1 MIYDLWKDK
10 MNASPQNL
18 QIGLNHQ
25 ILYKY
30 DQSPK
35 WNLTKI
41 NKKADYK
48 SQNKSNYG
56 KAPKLNMDYKSID
69 D

>member
-1 MIYDLWKDK
+1 
-10 MNASPQNL
+10 MNATPKNL

-35 WNLTKI
+35 SHLTAI

-48 SQNKSNYG
+48 SQNKTYFGG
-56 KAPKLNMDYKSID
+56 KVKKVDENHK
-69 D
+69 